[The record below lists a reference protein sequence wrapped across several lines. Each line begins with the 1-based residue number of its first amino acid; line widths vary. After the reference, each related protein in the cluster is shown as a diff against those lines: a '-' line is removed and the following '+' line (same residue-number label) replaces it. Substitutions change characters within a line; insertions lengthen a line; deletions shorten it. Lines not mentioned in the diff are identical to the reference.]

1 MADTTYVFNAEG
13 VVMGRLASTVA
24 EILLKSARDDRDD
37 KVVVIEDINPQAPTH
52 MLIVPRK
59 HIRTTL
65 DLTTADNDLIGHVF
79 QIAGK
84 IAHDKGFSED
94 GFRVVN
100 NCNEAGG
107 QLVWHIH
114 FHLLG
119 GRDMD
124 WPPG

>member
-1 MADTTYVFNAEG
+1 MSDNCIFCKI
-13 VVMGRLASTVA
+13 VA
-24 EILLKSARDDRDD
+24 GEIPAHAVYEDDQLI
-37 KVVVIEDINPQAPTH
+37 VIEDINPQAPEH
-52 MLIVPRK
+52 LLIFPKK

-65 DLTTADNDLIGHVF
+65 DLTTADNLLVGHVF

-84 IAHDKGFSED
+84 VAQGRGFAED
-94 GFRVVN
+94 GFRIVN

-107 QLVWHIH
+107 QVVWHLH

-119 GRDMD
+119 GRDMT

>member
-1 MADTTYVFNAEG
+1 MSSDCLFCKIVSGEIPAKVRYQDEL
-13 VVMGRLASTVA
+13 VM
-24 EILLKSARDDRDD
+24 
-37 KVVVIEDINPQAPTH
+37 VIEDIDPQAPEH
-52 MLIVPRK
+52 MLIIPKK

-65 DLTTADNDLIGHVF
+65 DLTTADNSLVGHVF

-84 IAHDKGFSED
+84 MAHDYGFSED

-100 NCNEAGG
+100 NCNQAGG
-107 QLVWHIH
+107 QTVWHLH

-119 GRDMD
+119 GRELT

>member
-1 MADTTYVFNAEG
+1 MSSDCLFCKIVSG
-13 VVMGRLASTVA
+13 
-24 EILLKSARDDRDD
+24 EIPA
-37 KVVVIEDINPQAPTH
+37 KVRYQDELVLVIEDIDPQAPEH
-52 MLIVPRK
+52 MLIIPKK

-65 DLTTADNDLIGHVF
+65 DLTTADNSLVGHVF

-84 IAHDKGFSED
+84 MAHDYGFSED

-100 NCNEAGG
+100 NCNQAGG
-107 QLVWHIH
+107 QTVWHLH

-119 GRDMD
+119 GRELT

>member
-1 MADTTYVFNAEG
+1 MNSDCLFCKIVSGEIPAKVRYQDEL
-13 VVMGRLASTVA
+13 VM
-24 EILLKSARDDRDD
+24 
-37 KVVVIEDINPQAPTH
+37 VIEDIDPQAPEH
-52 MLIVPRK
+52 MLIIPKK

-65 DLTTADNDLIGHVF
+65 DLTTADNSLVGHVF

-84 IAHDKGFSED
+84 MAHDYGFSED

-100 NCNEAGG
+100 NCNQAGG
-107 QLVWHIH
+107 QTVWHLH

-119 GRDMD
+119 GRELT

>member
-1 MADTTYVFNAEG
+1 MSSDCLFCKIVSGEIPAKVRYQDEL
-13 VVMGRLASTVA
+13 VM
-24 EILLKSARDDRDD
+24 
-37 KVVVIEDINPQAPTH
+37 VIEDIDPQAPEH
-52 MLIVPRK
+52 MLIIPKK

-65 DLTTADNDLIGHVF
+65 DLTTADNSLVGHVF

-84 IAHDKGFSED
+84 MAYDYGFSED

-100 NCNEAGG
+100 NCNQAGG
-107 QLVWHIH
+107 QTVWHLH

-119 GRDMD
+119 GRELT